1 MKDVNTLTE
10 IGEKLK
16 AAREDKGISVK
27 EVSEDLNVKQS
38 QIENIESGNLKSFKD
53 VFYLKMFIRDYS
65 KYLGFDEEKMLDEF
79 NEFFFEENSKIPI
92 KEIEKASK
100 EKKLKDEH
108 EKKVVSPYTIE
119 EKKKSK
125 LIPIIVGLIIA
136 LLMFLIGYI
145 IVTEYVN
152 PSELSGLTYSVTI
165 I

>member
-1 MKDVNTLTE
+1 
-10 IGEKLK
+10 
-16 AAREDKGISVK
+16 
-27 EVSEDLNVKQS
+27 
-38 QIENIESGNLKSFKD
+38 
-53 VFYLKMFIRDYS
+53 MFIRDYS

-79 NEFFFEENSKIPI
+79 NEFFFEETSKIPI

-152 PSELSGLTYSVTI
+152 PDNSEDDVISYMKM
-165 I
+165 